1 MRHRIQ
7 WERPLQALLDI
18 IACPSTGAPLRLE
31 GDPHDGMLVSEA
43 GAQYPIIG
51 GIPRLLPPDLL
62 APFLRGAYPEVLE
75 ARPGLASTLS
85 HVPDPDAEVLD
96 TLVSYSHQHVD
107 LADEGR
113 LEADWR
119 ATWDRFQ
126 PGLAPE
132 AFTGETVLEVG
143 SGEGRHAC
151 LVGAHARLLVGLDLS
166 RGVELAR
173 RRDSRSHVFYVQGDL
188 RRPPFR
194 PGVFDGLY
202 SNGVLH
208 HTPDPAAS
216 FRAVAPLVRAGGRV
230 SVWVY
235 GLDEMRWTYRMSHL
249 TWLRPLTNRL
259 PQQGQV
265 AVAAGLTAAVE
276 AGLWT
281 PVRLLRRVGL
291 DHVAAR
297 LPYHDAAD
305 KDWRYKLRR
314 MFDRLNPPVTHYIT
328 REALLDWFADFD
340 GVEVINADGQ
350 GWTGRGRAT

>member
-1 MRHRIQ
+1 M
-7 WERPLQALLDI
+7 QALLDI
-18 IACPSTGAPLRLE
+18 IACPTTGSPLRLE
-31 GDPHDGMLVSEA
+31 GDPTDGLLVSEA
-43 GAQYPIIG
+43 GTQYPIIG
-51 GIPRLLPPDLL
+51 GIPRLLPADLL
-62 APFLRGAYPEVLE
+62 APFLRNAYPEVL
-75 ARPGLASTLS
+75 ARRPALAATLAG
-85 HVPDPDAEVLD
+85 VPDPDPEVLD

-107 LADEGR
+107 LADEER

-119 ATWDRFQ
+119 STWDRFQ
-126 PGLAPE
+126 PGLPPQ
-132 AFTGETVLEVG
+132 AFADQVVLEVG
-143 SGEGRHAC
+143 SGEGRHAY
-151 LVGAHARLLVGLDLS
+151 LVGTHARLMVGLDLS

-173 RRDSRSHVFYVQGDL
+173 RRDGRPQTFFVQGDL

-194 PGVFDGLY
+194 PGAFDGLY

-216 FRAVAPLVRAGGRV
+216 FRAVAPLVREGGQV

-249 TWLRPLTNRL
+249 TWLRPFTNRL

-265 AVAAGLTAAVE
+265 AVAAGLTMAVE

-281 PVRLLRRVGL
+281 PIRLLRRAGL
-291 DHVAAR
+291 DEMAAR

-328 REALLDWFADFD
+328 HDELLNWFSAFEA
-340 GVEVINADGQ
+340 VEIINADGQ
-350 GWTGRGRAT
+350 GWTGRGRAR

>member
-1 MRHRIQ
+1 
-7 WERPLQALLDI
+7 
-18 IACPSTGAPLRLE
+18 
-31 GDPHDGMLVSEA
+31 
-43 GAQYPIIG
+43 
-51 GIPRLLPPDLL
+51 LPADLL
-62 APFLRGAYPEVLE
+62 APFLRNAYPDVLRDHP
-75 ARPGLASTLS
+75 ALASALS
-85 HVPDPDAEVLD
+85 HVPDPDPEVLD
-96 TLVSYSHQHVD
+96 TLASYSHQHVD
-107 LADEGR
+107 LADEER
-113 LEADWR
+113 LEGDWR

-126 PGLAPE
+126 PGLPPE
-132 AFTGETVLEVG
+132 TFADDVVLEVG

-151 LVGAHARLLVGLDLS
+151 LVGRHARLLVGLDLS

-173 RRDSRSHVFYVQGDL
+173 RRDPRPHAFYVQGDL

-194 PGVFDGLY
+194 KGVFDGLY

-216 FRAVAPLVRAGGRV
+216 FRAVVPLVKSGGCV

-265 AVAAGLTAAVE
+265 AVAAGLTMAVE

-291 DHVAAR
+291 ARVAHR
-297 LPYHDAAD
+297 FPYHDAAD

-328 REALLDWFADFD
+328 REELLEWFADFAA
-340 GVEVINADGQ
+340 VEVINADGQ
-350 GWTGRGRAT
+350 GWTGRGRAP